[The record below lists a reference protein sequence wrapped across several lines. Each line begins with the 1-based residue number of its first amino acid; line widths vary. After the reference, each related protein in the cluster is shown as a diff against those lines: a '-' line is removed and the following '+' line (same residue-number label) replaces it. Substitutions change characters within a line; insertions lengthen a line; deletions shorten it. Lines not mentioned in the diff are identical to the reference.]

1 MREPLPNDRYKDNH
15 GLLVTVQSVAFSRV
29 PLAVMDIRNLASCLW
44 RVLLLNSLLPGEC
57 SYESQRVRTSGCC
70 YS

>member
-29 PLAVMDIRNLASCLW
+29 TFSRDGYPEPCIMPLARFVAEFTFTG
-44 RVLLLNSLLPGEC
+44 RV
-57 SYESQRVRTSGCC
+57 
-70 YS
+70 